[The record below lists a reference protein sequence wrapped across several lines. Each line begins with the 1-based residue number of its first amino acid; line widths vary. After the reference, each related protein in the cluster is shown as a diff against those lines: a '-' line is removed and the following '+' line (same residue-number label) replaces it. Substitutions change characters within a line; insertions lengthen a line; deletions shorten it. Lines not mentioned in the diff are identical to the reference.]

1 MLKDTTLAERSERPA
16 SGALTSALKV
26 ERLSFRYARR
36 REWALRDV
44 SFEIAPG
51 ECVLISGP
59 SGGGK
64 TTLLRCLN
72 GLVPHLYQGQYEGRA
87 SVFGSDVAGLAV
99 AAIATWVGTVFQN
112 PDGQMLT
119 STVESEVAFGVE
131 NLGVPADEGRA
142 RCEAALQFVGI
153 THLRHRPVTTLS
165 GGEKQRL
172 AIAGTLVMRSSILLF
187 DEPLS
192 NIDPG
197 GASEFLAHLS
207 SLRQAGFTVVI
218 VEQRVRQV
226 RTLADRVI
234 WLEDH
239 TVASDERC
247 STTSAPRAWLRFAE
261 AAGSHEREDGLAG
274 EVKRRGP
281 LRVAPSDVAVAFE
294 GVTFRYPYGPEV
306 LTDVSLALEAGSWA
320 CVIGRNGC
328 GKTTLAKLTSGLLRP
343 TGGRVTVGGLDTSS
357 HSSRSLCGVVGYVF
371 QNPLHALH
379 ASTVK
384 EELAFYPKNLGWG
397 KDEVELSVDAA
408 LAAVRLGG
416 QAHESPFVLSGGE
429 QQRVA
434 IASVISGHPRVL
446 ILDEPTLGM
455 TGPDLEALRLF
466 IRTLTAQDRLV
477 ITITHDLE
485 LVRHS
490 DRVVVLS
497 DGCVCAD
504 GPPTRILSDEFVAG
518 VFGA

>member
-1 MLKDTTLAERSERPA
+1 VLNDATLAERSERPA
-16 SGALTSALKV
+16 SGTLALEV

-44 SFEIAPG
+44 SLEIAPG
-51 ECVLISGP
+51 ECVLIAGP

-87 SVFGSDVAGLAV
+87 SVFGSEVPSLAV
-99 AAIATWVGTVFQN
+99 AAIATRVGTVFQN

-131 NLGVPADEGRA
+131 NLGVPADEGRV

-172 AIAGTLVMRSSILLF
+172 AIAGTVVMRPSILLF

-192 NIDPG
+192 NIDPA
-197 GASEFLAHLS
+197 GASEFLAHLAG
-207 SLRQAGFTVVI
+207 LRQAGFTVVI
-218 VEQRVRQV
+218 VEQRVQQV
-226 RTLADRVI
+226 RALADRIV

-239 TVASDERC
+239 TVVGDDKCAVSL
-247 STTSAPRAWLRFAE
+247 AARARPRFA
-261 AAGSHEREDGLAG
+261 AAPDSREGEDAPAS
-274 EVKRRGP
+274 EVKRRGA
-281 LRVAPSDVAVAFE
+281 LRVTPPDRVVAFE
-294 GVTFRYPYGPEV
+294 RVSFRYPYGPEV
-306 LTDVSLALEAGSWA
+306 LAEISLALEAGSWVS
-320 CVIGRNGC
+320 VIGRNGC

-343 TGGRVTVGGLDTSS
+343 TAGRVTVGGLDTSS
-357 HSSRSLCGVVGYVF
+357 HSSRALCAVVGYVF

-384 EELAFYPKNLGWG
+384 EEVAFYPKNLRWS
-397 KDEVELSVDAA
+397 KDDVERSVDAA

-416 QAHESPFVLSGGE
+416 QGDESPFVLSGGE

-434 IASVISGHPRVL
+434 IASVISGRPRVL

-466 IRTLTAQDRLV
+466 IGTLTAQGRLV

-485 LVRHS
+485 LVRYS

-497 DGCVCAD
+497 GGDVCAD
-504 GPPTRILSDEFVAG
+504 GPPTGILSDEFVAG
-518 VFGA
+518 VFGT

>member
-1 MLKDTTLAERSERPA
+1 VLKGTTVAHRFVPA
-16 SGALTSALKV
+16 ASPKLTSALRI

-44 SFEIAPG
+44 SLEIGPG

-72 GLVPHLYQGQYEGRA
+72 GLVPHLYQGQYEGKA
-87 SVFGSDVAGLAV
+87 CIFGAEVSMLSV
-99 AAIATWVGTVFQN
+99 AAIARRVGTVFQN

-131 NLGVPADEGRA
+131 NLGIPADEGRA
-142 RCEAALQFVGI
+142 RCQAALEFVGI
-153 THLRHRPVTTLS
+153 THLRHRAVGTLS

-172 AIAGTLVMRSSILLF
+172 AIAGTVVMRPSILLL

-197 GASEFLAHLS
+197 GVAEFLTHLS
-207 SLRQAGFTVVI
+207 GLRQAGFTIVI

-226 RTLADRVI
+226 LGVADRII

-239 TVASDERC
+239 AIVGDERA
-247 STTSAPRAWLRFAE
+247 SSSPARGASAPSRE
-261 AAGSHEREDGLAG
+261 AAANGESRSRSGPPRLTPTDSAVEFER
-274 EVKRRGP
+274 V
-281 LRVAPSDVAVAFE
+281 S
-294 GVTFRYPYGPEV
+294 FRYPYGPDV
-306 LTDVSLALEAGSWA
+306 LKKISLALEAGSWVS
-320 CVIGRNGC
+320 VIGRNGC

-343 TGGRVTVGGLDTSS
+343 TVGRVTVGGLDTSS
-357 HSSRSLCGVVGYVF
+357 HAARALCAVVGYVF

-379 ASTVK
+379 AATVK
-384 EELAFYPKNLGWG
+384 EEVAFYPKNLHWG
-397 KDEVELSVDAA
+397 KNEIERSVDAA
-408 LAAVRLGG
+408 LAAVRLCG
-416 QAHESPFVLSGGE
+416 QGDESPFVLSGGE

-455 TGPDLEALRLF
+455 AEPDLEALRLF
-466 IRTLTAQDRLV
+466 IATLTAQGRLV

-485 LVRHS
+485 LVRCS

-497 DGCVCAD
+497 EGGVCAE
-504 GPPTRILSDEFVAG
+504 GPPTPILSNALVAE